1 MDSPNYEKLNIWQDG
16 MSLVK
21 VIYQL
26 TRIFPRDEIHGL
38 TSQIRRA
45 AVSVP
50 ANIAE
55 GQGRGTKKEFRQYL
69 IISRGSLQEL
79 NTLMEISKSLNYIK
93 DSEYAEVRFQILSL
107 VRRISSLMKN
117 LN

>member
-1 MDSPNYEKLNIWQDG
+1 MDSSNYEKLNIWQDG

-21 VIYQL
+21 IVYQL
-26 TRIFPRDEIHGL
+26 TVLFPREEIHGL

-55 GQGRGTKKEFRQYL
+55 GHGRGTKKEFRQFL

-79 NTLMEISKSLNYIK
+79 NTLLELSK
-93 DSEYAEVRFQILSL
+93 F
-107 VRRISSLMKN
+107 MKN
-117 LN
+117 LMIDTKNETGTKT

>member
-21 VIYQL
+21 IVYQL
-26 TRIFPRDEIHGL
+26 TASFPREEIHGL

-55 GQGRGTKKEFRQYL
+55 GHGRGTKKEFRQFL

-79 NTLMEISKSLNYIK
+79 NTLLELSKLLNYIK
-93 DSEYAEVRFQILSL
+93 DSQYQEIRFQTLSL
-107 VRRISSLMKN
+107 IRRISSLMKN
-117 LN
+117 LV